1 MQNSESLGQGIQGID
16 ADFVK
21 LIVRFTDEV
30 PVGSESLWAKPAG
43 EGEDTFVLH
52 NVSMFC
58 ALAPDDVVRVT
69 RGGDSRLQITEVV
82 SVAKRCVA
90 GLDLSG
96 VGGLSL
102 RKPQQVAPSREVL
115 DHASVAFAR
124 RLEARG
130 AHVEGP
136 AGSLTTSWP
145 LNMSASQVR
154 KRIAEAMQGHE
165 DWVVAGVWSPDER
178 VDGFADFIDFGPCQG

>member
-1 MQNSESLGQGIQGID
+1 MSAND
-16 ADFVK
+16 DFVK

-30 PVGSESLWAKPAG
+30 PMDSESLWAKPTG
-43 EGEDTFVLH
+43 DGEDTYVLH

-58 ALAPDDVVRVT
+58 GLAPDDVVRVT
-69 RGGDSRLQITEVV
+69 RNGDSRLQITEVV
-82 SVAKRCVA
+82 SVANRCVA
-90 GLDLSG
+90 GVDLTG
-96 VGGLSL
+96 AGGLSL
-102 RKPQQVAPSREVL
+102 RKPQHVAPSREVL
-115 DHASVAFAR
+115 DHASVALAR

-145 LNMSASQVR
+145 LNMPASQVR

-165 DWVVAGVWSPDER
+165 DWTVAGVWSPYER
-178 VDGFADFIDFGPCQG
+178 ADGFADVIDSGPRQG